1 MLVNGLV
8 KGGCMHIPW
17 YLAALGA
24 AVTWGIYYPLVDM
37 ALKRISLYSVILLS
51 MIPVLLVMPMFL
63 KTVSDDIE
71 TVKALPASEQW
82 VIAVLGLIG
91 LFGEV
96 MVYLAITGK
105 NATLASLIEMTYP
118 VFVVL
123 FAYIFYRQMHVTAS
137 VFVGGLMILMGAG
150 LIIYNNQ

>member
-1 MLVNGLV
+1 
-8 KGGCMHIPW
+8 MHMPW
-17 YLAALGA
+17 YVAALAA

-37 ALKRISLYSVILLS
+37 ALKRISLFSVILLS
-51 MIPVLLVMPMFL
+51 MIPVFLAMPLFI
-63 KTVSDDIE
+63 KTISNDIE
-71 TVKALPASEQW
+71 TVKTLPASEQW
-82 VIAVLGLIG
+82 VIASLGLIG

-123 FAYIFYRQMHVTAS
+123 FAYVFYRHMHVTAS
-137 VFVGGLMILMGAG
+137 VFVGGLMILVGAG

>member
-1 MLVNGLV
+1 
-8 KGGCMHIPW
+8 MHIPW
-17 YLAALGA
+17 YVAALGA

-51 MIPVLLVMPMFL
+51 MIPVLLVMPLFL

-71 TVKALPASEQW
+71 TVKAMPSSEQW
-82 VIAVLGLIG
+82 IILSLGLIG

-96 MVYLAITGK
+96 MVYLAISGK

-118 VFVVL
+118 LFVVL
-123 FAYIFYRQMHVTAS
+123 FAYVFYKQVHVTAS
-137 VFVGGLMILMGAG
+137 VFIGGLMILVGAG
-150 LIIYNNQ
+150 IIIYNNQ

>member
-1 MLVNGLV
+1 MQL
-8 KGGCMHIPW
+8 PW
-17 YLAALGA
+17 YVAALGA

-37 ALKRISLYSVILLS
+37 ALKRISLFSVILLS
-51 MIPVLLVMPMFL
+51 MIPVLLAMPLFI
-63 KTVSDDIE
+63 KVVADDIE
-71 TVKALPASEQW
+71 TVKTLPPSEQW
-82 VIAVLGLIG
+82 VIASLGLIG

-96 MVYLAITGK
+96 MVYLAISGK

-118 VFVVL
+118 IFVVL

-137 VFVGGLMILMGAG
+137 VFIGGLMVLMGAG

>member
-1 MLVNGLV
+1 
-8 KGGCMHIPW
+8 MHIPW
-17 YLAALGA
+17 YIAALAA
-24 AVTWGIYYPLVDM
+24 AVTWGVYYPLVDM

-51 MIPVLLVMPMFL
+51 MIPVLLAMPLFI
-63 KTVSDDIE
+63 KTVSDDLE
-71 TVKALPASEQW
+71 TVRALPVSEQW
-82 VIAVLGLIG
+82 VFASLGLIG

-118 VFVVL
+118 LFVVI
-123 FAYIFYRQMHVTAS
+123 FAYVFYKQMHVTPS
-137 VFVGGLMILMGAG
+137 VFIGALMILSGAG

>member
-1 MLVNGLV
+1 MSL
-8 KGGCMHIPW
+8 PW
-17 YLAALGA
+17 YIAALAA

-37 ALKRISLYSVILLS
+37 ALKKISLFSVILLS
-51 MIPVLLVMPMFL
+51 MIPVFLAMPFFL
-63 KTVSDDIE
+63 KTISNDIE
-71 TVKALPASEQW
+71 TVKALPSSEQW
-82 VIAVLGLIG
+82 IIASIGLIG

-123 FAYIFYRQMHVTAS
+123 FAYVFYRQMHVTAS
-137 VFVGGLMILMGAG
+137 VLVGGLMILAGAG
-150 LIIYNNQ
+150 VIIYNNR

>member
-1 MLVNGLV
+1 MQ
-8 KGGCMHIPW
+8 IPW
-17 YLAALGA
+17 YIAALGA
-24 AVTWGIYYPLVDM
+24 AITWGIYYPLVDM
-37 ALKRISLYSVILLS
+37 ALKRISLYSIILLS
-51 MIPVLLVMPMFL
+51 VIPVLLAMPFFL

-71 TVKALPASEQW
+71 AVKILPVSEQW
-82 VIAVLGLIG
+82 VIVSLGVIG

-123 FAYIFYRQMHVTAS
+123 FAYLFYRQMHVTAS
-137 VFVGGLMILMGAG
+137 VFTGGLMIMIGSG

>member
-1 MLVNGLV
+1 
-8 KGGCMHIPW
+8 MHIPW

-24 AVTWGIYYPLVDM
+24 AVTWGVYYPLVDM

-51 MIPVLLVMPMFL
+51 MIPVLLVMPLFL
-63 KTVSDDIE
+63 KTVSSDIE
-71 TVKALPASEQW
+71 TVKTLPVSEQW
-82 VIAVLGLIG
+82 IIASLGLIG

-96 MVYLAITGK
+96 MVYLAIGGK

-123 FAYIFYRQMHVTAS
+123 FAYVFYRQMHVTAS
-137 VFVGGLMILMGAG
+137 VFVGGLMILVGAG

>member
-1 MLVNGLV
+1 
-8 KGGCMHIPW
+8 MHIPW
-17 YLAALGA
+17 YIAALGA
-24 AVTWGIYYPLVDM
+24 AITWGIYYPLVDM

-51 MIPVLLVMPMFL
+51 MIPVLLVMPLFL
-63 KTVSDDIE
+63 RTVSNDIE

-96 MVYLAITGK
+96 MVYIAITGK

-123 FAYIFYRQMHVTAS
+123 FAYVFYRHMHVTAS
-137 VFVGGLMILMGAG
+137 VFVGGLMILVGAG

>member
-1 MLVNGLV
+1 MGGLL
-8 KGGCMHIPW
+8 P
-17 YLAALGA
+17 
-24 AVTWGIYYPLVDM
+24 
-37 ALKRISLYSVILLS
+37 SLYSIILLS
-51 MIPVLLVMPMFL
+51 MIPVLLVLPLFL
-63 KTVSDDIE
+63 KTVSNDIE
-71 TVKALPASEQW
+71 TVKMLPVSEQW
-82 VIAVLGLIG
+82 VIAALGVIG

-137 VFVGGLMILMGAG
+137 VFVGGVMILIGSG
-150 LIIYNNQ
+150 LIIYNNR